1 MLKGKQKKLDKNKD
15 GKISGEDFKMMKA
28 KIGKI
33 AAEEKYSTVEF
44 GKTYHPITQSQMSNN
59 IRKNFEGDKKF
70 ASSNELDDAH
80 EKLKKNLSDKNVRP
94 SEILKLDKEY
104 KARKE
109 RAIKTVQKDLSS
121 RPEMKELRK
130 KTKGTVT
137 DTGSTYSKGGAART
151 SGMGLQDEK
160 IKPGKVQKVFLGKM
174 IKGAGKSIGRLFG
187 KNKSATATPDHIM
200 YAFESD
206 KGMGGMLP
214 KLLQKAI
221 DEGKVQKAS
230 LGLMALKKAKDKGAK
245 GIEFLSPLAMLK
257 RISGKKKGGVAKGG
271 GADMG
276 RMGEIK
282 SKLALAKDKFK
293 RIEGSRARPSEKDLK
308 RIIDL
313 MKSRE
318 PKQMQPLAKKMGGG
332 MMQKYQTGGSV
343 MARGC
348 KLGRKKATKLY

>member
-1 MLKGKQKKLDKNKD
+1 MLKGGQRKLDKNKD

-33 AAEEKYSTVEF
+33 ATEEKYSTVEF

-80 EKLKKNLSDKNVRP
+80 EKLKKNFSDKNVRP

-104 KARKE
+104 EARKE

-160 IKPGKVQKVFLGKM
+160 IKPGKVQKAFLGKM

-187 KNKSATATPDHIM
+187 ANKSATATPGTPTMSKSGIGGKD
-200 YAFESD
+200 
-206 KGMGGMLP
+206 GMLP
-214 KLLQKAI
+214 QLLQKAI
-221 DEGKVQKAS
+221 DDGNIKPASKGRMMKAS
-230 LGLMALKKAKDKGAK
+230 
-245 GIEFLSPLAMLK
+245 
-257 RISGKKKGGVAKGG
+257 KGG

-276 RMGEIK
+276 RIGEIK
-282 SKLALAKDKFK
+282 SKLAVASDRVKKK
-293 RIEGSRARPSEKDLK
+293 AMGGEMKQGYGAARQSGMGLQDENLQPGKSMDYYKDL
-308 RIIDL
+308 I
-313 MKSRE
+313 
-318 PKQMQPLAKKMGGG
+318 
-332 MMQKYQTGGSV
+332 
-343 MARGC
+343 
-348 KLGRKKATKLY
+348 